1 MGAPFVWFDLT
12 AADGAKVAGF
22 YQGLFRL
29 GDRTRRGGLP
39 GLAARRRAAMG
50 GNRPGRGG
58 AGWAL
63 DSLRCGGQPRCRCE
77 QGG

>member
-12 AADGAKVAGF
+12 VADGAKIADF
-22 YQGLFRL
+22 YQGPVRL
-29 GDRTRRGGLP
+29 GDRTRRGELP

-58 AGWAL
+58 AGGAL

-77 QGG
+77 PGG